1 MKLSPNF
8 SLKEMTA
15 SQTPIRKDINNN
27 PSEDHMNALKHY
39 VKTFYKKSETTIK

>member
-15 SQTPIRKDINNN
+15 SRRKFVKGINNS
-27 PSEDHMNALKHY
+27 PSEDHMNNLKHY
-39 VKTFYKKSETTIK
+39 VKMFYKSQRPLW